1 MVQVKEGYISK
12 ADLKIIKQQVVNN
25 NNFPWYYYQEHVYG
39 FQKNHRTGSTGNQR
53 GEGEVSKAILFIR

>member
-25 NNFPWYYYQEHVYG
+25 NNFPWYYYPEPVYG
-39 FQKNHRTGSTGNQR
+39 LSLIH
-53 GEGEVSKAILFIR
+53 I